1 MTSWRPLV
9 GSLLSALF
17 APPCAVCDRVLDQ
30 PLDGAVCE
38 RCWGTVVASPAT
50 IQSTGL
56 ITAAGAIGEYD
67 GVLREIIHALKYQG
81 RRSTASRL
89 AALMAE
95 RGAAILAGADAVVP
109 VPLHSRRERER
120 GFNQACD
127 LARGLGIP
135 VLHALRRLHST
146 RPQVELPAA
155 QRHRNVKDAFEV
167 IGRSNHLRA
176 RLRWS
181 AEAFARAEDR
191 PLRTLTVE
199 TARGTSAMLARR
211 HRSEDRPDVS
221 GKILVL
227 VDDVTTTGATLEA
240 CARVL
245 KAAGAA
251 EVRALTAAR
260 VASVPH

>member
-17 APPCAVCDRVLDQ
+17 APPCAVCECVLDQ
-30 PLDGAVCE
+30 PLAGAVCE
-38 RCWGTVVASPAT
+38 RCWGTIVASPAT
-50 IQSTGL
+50 FQSNGL

-67 GVLREIIHALKYQG
+67 GMLREIIHALKYQG

-95 RGAAILAGADAVVP
+95 RGAPILAGADAVVP

-120 GFNQACD
+120 GFNQASE
-127 LARGLGIP
+127 LARGLSLP
-135 VLHALRRLHST
+135 VLHVLRRSRST

-155 QRHRNVKDAFEV
+155 ERHRNVKDAFEV
-167 IGRSNHLRA
+167 VGRSKDRIGRS
-176 RLRWS
+176 
-181 AEAFARAEDR
+181 EDR
-191 PLRTLTVE
+191 PLRTLSEWVR
-199 TARGTSAMLARR
+199 RG
-211 HRSEDRPDVS
+211 RSLDRPDRSDRSDRPDVS

-260 VASVPH
+260 VASVPR

>member
-17 APPCAVCDRVLDQ
+17 APPCAVCACVLDQ

-38 RCWGTVVASPAT
+38 RCWGTIVASPAT
-50 IQSTGL
+50 FQSSHL

-67 GVLREIIHALKYQG
+67 GTLREIIHALKYQG

-89 AALMAE
+89 AALMVE
-95 RGAAILAGADAVVP
+95 RGAPILDGADAVVP

-120 GFNQACD
+120 GFNQASD
-127 LARGLGIP
+127 LARGLGLP
-135 VLHALRRLHST
+135 VLHVLRRPQST

-155 QRHRNVKDAFEV
+155 ERHRNVKDAFEV
-167 IGRSNHLRA
+167 MGRSNHLRA

-181 AEAFARAEDR
+181 AEASAKAEEWIGRDGR
-191 PLRTLTVE
+191 P
-199 TARGTSAMLARR
+199 A
-211 HRSEDRPDVS
+211 VS
-221 GKILVL
+221 SKILVL

-251 EVRALTAAR
+251 EIRALTAAR
-260 VASVPH
+260 VASVPR

>member
-17 APPCAVCDRVLDQ
+17 APPCAVCECVLDQ

-38 RCWGTVVASPAT
+38 RCWGMIVASPAT
-50 IQSTGL
+50 LQSSGL

-67 GVLREIIHALKYQG
+67 GMLREIIHALKYHG

-95 RGAAILAGADAVVP
+95 RGAPILDGADAVVP

-120 GFNQACD
+120 GFNQASD
-127 LARGLGIP
+127 LARGLGLP
-135 VLHALRRLHST
+135 VLHVLRRSHST

-155 QRHRNVKDAFEV
+155 ERHRNVKDAFDV
-167 IGRSNHLRA
+167 IGQS
-176 RLRWS
+176 
-181 AEAFARAEDR
+181 D
-191 PLRTLTVE
+191 
-199 TARGTSAMLARR
+199 LA
-211 HRSEDRPDVS
+211 

-251 EVRALTAAR
+251 EIRALTAAR
-260 VASVPH
+260 VASVPR

>member
-1 MTSWRPLV
+1 MTSWRPFV

-17 APPCAVCDRVLDQ
+17 APPCAVCERVLDQ
-30 PLDGAVCE
+30 PLDGAVCA
-38 RCWGTVVASPAT
+38 RCWGTIVASPAPF
-50 IQSTGL
+50 QGSGL
-56 ITAAGAIGEYD
+56 ITVAGAIGEYD

-95 RGAAILAGADAVVP
+95 RGATILAGADAAVP
-109 VPLHSRRERER
+109 VPLHSRRERDR
-120 GFNQACD
+120 GFNQASD
-127 LARGLGIP
+127 LARGLGIAVLP
-135 VLHALRRLHST
+135 VLRRTHST

-155 QRHRNVKDAFEV
+155 ERHRNVKDAFEV
-167 IGRSNHLRA
+167 IGRSNRI
-176 RLRWS
+176 
-181 AEAFARAEDR
+181 
-191 PLRTLTVE
+191 
-199 TARGTSAMLARR
+199 G
-211 HRSEDRPDVS
+211 RSNIS

-260 VASVPH
+260 VVSAPH

>member
-17 APPCAVCDRVLDQ
+17 APPCAVCERVLDQ
-30 PLDGAVCE
+30 PLDGAVCD
-38 RCWGTVVASPAT
+38 RCWGTIVALPAPF
-50 IQSTGL
+50 QSTAL

-89 AALMAE
+89 AAVMAE

-120 GFNQACD
+120 GFNQAAD
-127 LARGLGIP
+127 LARGVGMP
-135 VLHALRRLHST
+135 VLHVLRRLHST

-155 QRHRNVKDAFEV
+155 ERHRNVKDAFEV
-167 IGRSNHLRA
+167 VGRSH
-176 RLRWS
+176 
-181 AEAFARAEDR
+181 
-191 PLRTLTVE
+191 
-199 TARGTSAMLARR
+199 
-211 HRSEDRPDVS
+211 VS
-221 GKILVL
+221 GRILVL
-227 VDDVTTTGATLEA
+227 VDDVTTTGATIEA

-251 EVRALTAAR
+251 EIRALTAAR
-260 VASVPH
+260 VASVPR

>member
-1 MTSWRPLV
+1 MTAWRLLV
-9 GSLLSALF
+9 GSILSAVF
-17 APPCAVCDRVLDQ
+17 APPCAVCERVLDQ
-30 PLDGAVCE
+30 PLDGAVCA
-38 RCWGTVVASPAT
+38 RCWGAIVTSSAT
-50 IQSTGL
+50 LQGSGL
-56 ITAAGAIGEYD
+56 ITAASAIGEYD

-120 GFNQACD
+120 GFNQASD
-127 LARGLGIP
+127 LARGLGIAVLP
-135 VLHALRRLHST
+135 VLRRTHST

-155 QRHRNVKDAFEV
+155 ERHRNVKDAFEV
-167 IGRSNHLRA
+167 IGRSNGIGRSLH
-176 RLRWS
+176 
-181 AEAFARAEDR
+181 
-191 PLRTLTVE
+191 
-199 TARGTSAMLARR
+199 RR
-211 HRSEDRPDVS
+211 DRPDLA

-245 KAAGAA
+245 KTAGAA
-251 EVRALTAAR
+251 EIRALTAAR